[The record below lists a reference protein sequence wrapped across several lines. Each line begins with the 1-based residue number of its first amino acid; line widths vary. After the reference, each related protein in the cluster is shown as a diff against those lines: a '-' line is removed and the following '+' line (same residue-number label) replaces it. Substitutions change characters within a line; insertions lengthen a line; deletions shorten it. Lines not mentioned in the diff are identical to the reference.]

1 MGRRDE
7 MGMEREECLELGMES
22 FCGLHFGVKEKAV
35 GGVLKRCVGVTLL

>member
-1 MGRRDE
+1 MARLRIQKC
-7 MGMEREECLELGMES
+7 EECLELGRES